1 MSKKI
6 LVLLFGA
13 LLLAGM
19 YGVFLYNKPVQ
30 SLRNVEPFVEI
41 GSNELLEAFEADEA
55 AANDKFLDKVLL
67 VNGVIDKIEESEG
80 RVNIFL
86 KTKNPL
92 SSITCEL
99 EQTDLLD
106 KYKSGDPISVKG
118 LCSGYLMD
126 VVMIK
131 SVIN

>member
-6 LVLLFGA
+6 FILLFGA

-30 SLRNVEPFVEI
+30 SIRNVKPSVEI
-41 GSNELLEAFEADEA
+41 DSNELLEAFEADEA
-55 AANDKFLDKVLL
+55 AANGKYLDKVLL
-67 VNGVIDKIEESEG
+67 VSGVIDKIEETEG
-80 RVNIFL
+80 RVNVFL

-106 KYKSGDPISVKG
+106 NYKSGDPISVKG

-126 VVMIK
+126 VVLIK

>member
-106 KYKSGDPISVKG
+106 QYKSGDPISVKG

-126 VVMIK
+126 VVLIK

>member
-1 MSKKI
+1 MTKKI
-6 LVLLFGA
+6 FILLFGA

-30 SLRNVEPFVEI
+30 SIRNVDPFVEI
-41 GSNELLEAFEADEA
+41 DSNELLEAFEADEA
-55 AANDKFLDKVLL
+55 AANGKFLDKVLL
-67 VNGVIDKIEESEG
+67 VSGVIDKIEESEG

-86 KTKNPL
+86 KTKNPF

-106 KYKSGDPISVKG
+106 KYKSGDLISVKG

-126 VVMIK
+126 VVLIK

>member
-6 LVLLFGA
+6 FILLFGA

-19 YGVFLYNKPVQ
+19 YGIFLYNKPVQ
-30 SLRNVEPFVEI
+30 SIRNVKPFVEI
-41 GSNELLEAFEADEA
+41 DSNELLEAFEADEA
-55 AANDKFLDKVLL
+55 AANGKYLDKVLL
-67 VNGVIDKIEESEG
+67 VSGVIDKIEETEG
-80 RVNIFL
+80 RVNVFL

-99 EQTDLLD
+99 EQTVLLD
-106 KYKSGDPISVKG
+106 NYKSGDPISVKG

-126 VVMIK
+126 VVLIK